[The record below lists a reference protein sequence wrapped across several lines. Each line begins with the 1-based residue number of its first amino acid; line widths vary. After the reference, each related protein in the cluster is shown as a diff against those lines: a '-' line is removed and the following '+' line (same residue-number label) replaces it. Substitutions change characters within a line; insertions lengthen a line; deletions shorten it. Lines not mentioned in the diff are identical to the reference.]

1 MGRTVTAELNAET
14 VSKALPQ
21 ESRRVVQTA
30 ETVRTVAVP
39 GGDQRRGDGIAIHR
53 ATQYLPLMNDYG
65 LILSPDEAPAVAG
78 QRLSFGSATARVTG
92 RRCS

>member
-39 GGDQRRGDGIAIHR
+39 GEETMTGITLVNPCAGVNTSYLAPRIVIVR
-53 ATQYLPLMNDYG
+53 AGMQSLDDLRLIALRPLPL
-65 LILSPDEAPAVAG
+65 
-78 QRLSFGSATARVTG
+78 FGGACGV
-92 RRCS
+92 

>member
-21 ESRRVVQTA
+21 ESRRVIQTA
-30 ETVRTVAVP
+30 ETVRAVAVP

-53 ATQYLPLMNDYG
+53 ATQYLPLMNVYG
-65 LILSPDEAPAVAG
+65 LILSPDETPAVAD
-78 QRLSFGSATARVTG
+78 QRFPFRSATARFAG
-92 RRCS
+92 

>member
-30 ETVRTVAVP
+30 ETVRAVAVP
-39 GGDQRRGDGIAIHR
+39 GESNFRGDVIAIHR
-53 ATQYLPLMNDYG
+53 ATQYLLLMNIYG

-78 QRLSFGSATARVTG
+78 QRLSFRSATARFAG
-92 RRCS
+92 

>member
-30 ETVRTVAVP
+30 ETVRAVAVP
-39 GGDQRRGDGIAIHR
+39 GESNFRG
-53 ATQYLPLMNDYG
+53 
-65 LILSPDEAPAVAG
+65 
-78 QRLSFGSATARVTG
+78 G
-92 RRCS
+92 RYSHS